1 MNVKRLMVALA
12 GGALYLSISVAAVAQ
27 LHDPRALEADPA
39 TADAPIAPMLAGL
52 GDYEFDVSTDNER
65 SQYFFNQG
73 LRLTYGFNH
82 SEALRAFKEAARLDH
97 DNAMAYWGWALVLG
111 PNLNL
116 PMQPQVVEQAYKAI
130 QEAQA
135 HKNSVSERERAYID
149 ALATRYSEN
158 PEADRAALDAAYAAA
173 MSELTKAY
181 PDDLD
186 AATLYAASLM
196 NLSPW
201 NYWSR
206 NGTPYPRTELLIAAL
221 ESVME
226 RNPEHPGAAHYY
238 IHAVEA
244 VWPQSGVAAADT
256 LRELMPG
263 AGHMVHMPSHIYM
276 RVGRYAD
283 SVAVNQLAAQADE
296 RYIASC
302 RAQGIYPVNYY
313 PHNVHFLVWAAM
325 SQGSS
330 AIAMEAARKIQI
342 SIPEALDVEDEL
354 PNDVYADAWILYETF
369 LTQPLF
375 AMARF
380 GWWDQVLAEP
390 QPPDEARYMTGVWHY
405 ARGLAYVHTG
415 SRGKAGREL
424 KQLQVIIEEP
434 GTRDYP
440 VSANGGYRLLTMAS
454 EILAGEI
461 AASKKNYT
469 EALAH
474 LERAVR
480 LQDGFFYIEPPDWY
494 FSARHILGAVL
505 LEAGYPDEAETV
517 YWADLQRNP
526 ENGYALFGL
535 MQSLKAQAKNDAAAS
550 VESRFRAAWSDA
562 DVQLTSS
569 RY

>member
-1 MNVKRLMVALA
+1 MNVKQFVVALA
-12 GGALYLSISVAAVAQ
+12 GGIFYLSISGAAIAQ
-27 LHDPRALEADPA
+27 LHDPRALDADPA
-39 TADAPIAPMLAGL
+39 TADAPIAPTLGGL
-52 GDYEFDVSTDNER
+52 GDYEFDVSTDNVR

-82 SEALRAFKEAARLDH
+82 SEALRAFKEAARLDP

-116 PMQPQVVEQAYKAI
+116 PMQPQVVGQAYEAI
-130 QEAQA
+130 QAAQA
-135 HKNSVSERERAYID
+135 RKNSVSERERAYID
-149 ALATRYSEN
+149 ALATRYAN
-158 PEADRAALDAAYAAA
+158 DPEADRAELDAAYAAA
-173 MSELTKAY
+173 MFELTKTY

-186 AATLYAASLM
+186 AATLYAAALM

-201 NYWSR
+201 NYW
-206 NGTPYPRTELLIAAL
+206 GFEGMPYARTELLLAAL
-221 ESVME
+221 ESVRE

-244 VWPQSGVAAADT
+244 VRPQSGVPAADS

-283 SVAVNQLAAQADE
+283 SVAVNQLAAEADE

-302 RAQGIYPVNYY
+302 RAQGLYPVSYY

-330 AIAMEAARKIQI
+330 AIAMEAARKIQT
-342 SIPEALDVEDEL
+342 SIPAALDVEDEL
-354 PNDVYADAWILYETF
+354 PSDVYADAWILYETF

-380 GWWDQVLAEP
+380 GWWDEVLAEP

-405 ARGLAYVHTG
+405 ARGLAYVHAG
-415 SRGKAGREL
+415 SRSKANREL
-424 KQLQVIIEEP
+424 KQLLAIIEEP

-440 VSANGGYRLLTMAS
+440 ISANGGYRLLILAS

-461 AASKKNYT
+461 AASKKNYQ

-480 LQDGFFYIEPPDWY
+480 VQDGFFYIEPPDWY

-517 YWADLQRNP
+517 YWADLKRNP
-526 ENGYALFGL
+526 NNGYALFGL
-535 MQSLKAQAKNDAAAS
+535 VQSLRAQGKTDAADAA
-550 VESRFRAAWSDA
+550 EARFTEAWSHA